1 MPEGSHS
8 AHIFNGRAVVH
19 HNKSNKLMKWR
30 EQVAEAYRCSGAN
43 YLYDEPIMIRI
54 DFKMLRPKSVS
65 YKKRPYPTTRQMDLD
80 KAIRAIGDALNQ
92 VAYDDDSQIVCI

>member
-30 EQVAEAYRCSGAN
+30 EQVADAYRLSGAN

-65 YKKRPYPTTRQMDLD
+65 YKKRPYPIVKPDVD
-80 KAIRAIGDALNQ
+80 KLLRSTIDGLSMG
-92 VAYDDDSQIVCI
+92 VAFDDDSQVVCV